1 LARGK
6 VLGEVQEG
14 EAKRESDERGRRR
27 VSHSTKLL
35 I

>member
-1 LARGK
+1 LEKCRR
-6 VLGEVQEG
+6 ER